1 MANKVLCALSDR
13 YDRILQKTICKYVL
27 YLQRVIVY
35 INCVTEYIKMHL
47 TDYKITPPHIAFEAD
62 CDAAKKRE
70 VNVTGSEIIG
80 LVPLEAMLMA
90 GRYYI
95 NSKKNKNEV
104 KEYDLLCKAIEYL
117 GLNDINS
124 FIPEEMII
132 EYKLKRKFE

>member
-1 MANKVLCALSDR
+1 MN
-13 YDRILQKTICKYVL
+13 
-27 YLQRVIVY
+27 
-35 INCVTEYIKMHL
+35 L
-47 TDYKITPPHIAFEAD
+47 TDYKITPPHIAFEAVY
-62 CDAAKKRE
+62 DAAKRRG

-95 NSKKNKNEV
+95 NSKKNKNEL
-104 KEYDLLCKAIEYL
+104 KEYELLCLAIESL

-132 EYKLKRKFE
+132 EYKLKR